1 MSARLD
7 IMASTKPLITV
18 VMDDE
23 QLKRLDDFRFAF
35 RFPSRGA
42 AIRYLIDA
50 GIAAE
55 TSTPANMNTIEQKA
69 RRRDSRE

>member
-23 QLKRLDDFRFAF
+23 QLKRLDDFRFAH

-42 AIRYLIDA
+42 AIRHLIDV

-55 TSTPANMNTIEQKA
+55 TSTPAEQAEPEKPA
-69 RRRDSRE
+69 RRSK